1 MNEEIQEIIRRGTSA
16 KALLESEAFV
26 TTINELSRTYQTAMF
41 RTEPG
46 QEKEREEIYY
56 LHTALQQVF
65 GAIQALVDAGEQ
77 AQAALNEMDEE

>member
-1 MNEEIQEIIRRGTSA
+1 MNEQIQEIIRRGTAA

-26 TTINELSRTYQTAMF
+26 TTVNELARTYQTAMF

-46 QEKEREEIYY
+46 QGTEREEIYY

-77 AQAALNEMDEE
+77 AQTALNETDEE